1 MLVAAAQVYFRD
13 LSNFLPYVLR
23 IWLYV
28 SPVLYYADEV
38 PDRYKL
44 ILDVNPLG
52 GLLTAWS
59 DVLNAGQAPQ
69 AGSMLLGL
77 AWGVGLFVVA
87 GLFFLSRERE
97 FAVRL

>member
-38 PDRYKL
+38 PDRYK
-44 ILDVNPLG
+44 
-52 GLLTAWS
+52 
-59 DVLNAGQAPQ
+59 
-69 AGSMLLGL
+69 
-77 AWGVGLFVVA
+77 
-87 GLFFLSRERE
+87 
-97 FAVRL
+97 

>member
-38 PDRYKL
+38 PERL
-44 ILDVNPLG
+44 P
-52 GLLTAWS
+52 
-59 DVLNAGQAPQ
+59 
-69 AGSMLLGL
+69 AGSSTSTRS
-77 AWGVGLFVVA
+77 AA
-87 GLFFLSRERE
+87 C
-97 FAVRL
+97 

>member
-13 LSNFLPYVLR
+13 LSNFLPYMLR
-23 IWLYV
+23 IWLYI
-28 SPVLYYADEV
+28 SPVLYFAENV
-38 PDRYKL
+38 PHGYTWLLK
-44 ILDVNPLG
+44 VNPLA

-59 DVLNAGQAPQ
+59 DALFGVPPDT
-69 AGSMLLGL
+69 GSVALGL
-77 AWGVGLFVVA
+77 AWGLGIFLLA